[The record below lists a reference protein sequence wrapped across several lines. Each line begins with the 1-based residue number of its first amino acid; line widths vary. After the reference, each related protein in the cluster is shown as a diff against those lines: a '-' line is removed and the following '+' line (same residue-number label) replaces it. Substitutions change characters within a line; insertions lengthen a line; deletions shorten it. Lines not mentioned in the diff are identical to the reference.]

1 MISRWSYLSLFV
13 LVLGA
18 CTPNNQD
25 FTTEDIIKSNPEE
38 RDPNAPKGSITF
50 EDTAADFGNIVDGAK
65 IEHIFAFK
73 NTGKGPVSIARVRA
87 SCGCTTPSWTQ
98 EVIPAGGEGK
108 IVAVFNSSGRGGP
121 DNPLVEKHIDVQF
134 ENAERNQFRLMFRS
148 HILKK

>member
-1 MISRWSYLSLFV
+1 MTSRICFLSLFV

-18 CTPNNQD
+18 CTPNNKE
-25 FTTEDIIKSNPEE
+25 FTTDDIIKSNPEE
-38 RDPNAPKGSITF
+38 QNPNAPKGYITF
-50 EDTAADFGNIVDGAK
+50 DDTAADFGNIVDGAK
-65 IEHIFAFK
+65 IEYTFAFK
-73 NTGKGPVSIARVRA
+73 NTGKGPVSIARVRP

-108 IVAVFNSSGRGGP
+108 IVAVFNSSGKGGP

-134 ENAERNQFRLMFRS
+134 ENAERSQYRLMFRS